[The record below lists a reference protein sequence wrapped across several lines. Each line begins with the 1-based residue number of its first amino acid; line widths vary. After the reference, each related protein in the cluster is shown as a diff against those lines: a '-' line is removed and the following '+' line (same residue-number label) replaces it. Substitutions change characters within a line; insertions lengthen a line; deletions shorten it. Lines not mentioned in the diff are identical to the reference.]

1 MRAFPVQHGVAAT
14 QKHRLPHIFYVF
26 ASSLMIG
33 LATSTSAQTSTQ
45 APPQGPI
52 GWPPKLEVG
61 QVWGITIEDIGSWE
75 LRLTGRDTDG
85 DPVGTAKAQTKG
97 LTDRQAFFY
106 FKRTENL
113 AYLALT
119 DGATTTLC
127 TFGPS
132 SVQGSIM
139 FGATFTRNQSDTA
152 FKSLENV
159 CIANLDPLGQL
170 GVNINPP
177 SNPNSPWPPR
187 LSVGQTWR
195 VNLAD
200 QGVYSV
206 VLNNTDKDGDPA
218 GTARPASGPNL
229 DAFFYFLKREQN
241 AVLQITDG
249 TRVWGCVFEPGSLK
263 GSTLTGTLVVKSSR
277 EANFETTGKVCTAT
291 LEAGPSVNPS
301 SPGSNPTNP
310 STSSPPPAPTQQPG
324 STGSQAVWPPLIA
337 VGQIWTVDLGNTRY
351 DVALTRLTNNKPSGP
366 ATTPKIRAEAS
377 FSFDARTNRATLE
390 IIGAALI
397 QVCTFDAKSP
407 KGAGYVGTVSVKSS
421 PNATPR
427 SVAGT
432 CVATPLRPGMNVRP
446 TSFNRRF
453 EMHLKTGL
461 ETSFR
466 TLLESFRL
474 VPDGLF
480 VR

>member
-1 MRAFPVQHGVAAT
+1 MRVFPVQHGVAAT
-14 QKHRLPHIFYVF
+14 QKHRQIGVIRVL
-26 ASSLMIG
+26 ASSVMIG
-33 LATSTSAQTSTQ
+33 LATTTAAQTSTQ
-45 APPQGPI
+45 APPSGPI

-61 QVWGITIEDIGSWE
+61 QVWGITIEDIGTWE

-85 DPVGTAKAQTKG
+85 DPVGTARAQTSG

-113 AYLALT
+113 TYLALK
-119 DGATTTLC
+119 DSTTITLC
-127 TFGPS
+127 TFGS
-132 SVQGSIM
+132 GSVQGPTM

-170 GVNINPP
+170 GININPP
-177 SNPNSPWPPR
+177 TNPNSLWPPR

-195 VNLAD
+195 VHLAD

-206 VLNNTDKDGDPA
+206 VLNGTDKDGDPV

-229 DAFFYFLKREQN
+229 DAFFYFLQREQN
-241 AVLQITDG
+241 AVLQLTDG

-263 GSTLTGTLVVKSSR
+263 GSTLTGTLVVKSGRDAS
-277 EANFETTGKVCTAT
+277 FETTGKVCTAT
-291 LEAGPSVNPS
+291 LETGPSVNPS
-301 SPGSNPTNP
+301 SPAASGSGGSSPAA
-310 STSSPPPAPTQQPG
+310 SSPPPAPTQQPG
-324 STGSQAVWPPLIA
+324 STASQAVWPPLIA

-390 IIGAALI
+390 IVGAALI

-407 KGAGYVGTVSVKSS
+407 KGAGYVGTVSVKSN
-421 PNATPR
+421 PTATPR

-432 CVATPLRPGMNVRP
+432 CVATPLRPGMN
-446 TSFNRRF
+446 
-453 EMHLKTGL
+453 LKSGP
-461 ETSFR
+461 ETNLKA
-466 TLLESFRL
+466 LLESFRL
-474 VPDGLF
+474 VPDDLIARSQHR
-480 VR
+480 V